1 MHTSLVLQAYGQYA
15 VLLEQD
21 LGFSKSALSAG
32 YSLNRA
38 ESALLGPLQGWAL
51 DRFGSKNIA
60 RLGGVLG
67 AIGLAAFSQ
76 VQSLWQFFA
85 AFIFISIGASLS
97 GFLTVTTAVVRWF
110 ERNRA
115 KALSLSGMG
124 FALGGAVIPAVVW
137 TMTTWGWRWTA
148 ALSSIV
154 FLVVTWP
161 LAAILEG
168 TPADFDEV
176 VDGSAAPAESQQSSA
191 EGLTEVH
198 FTAREAMRTR
208 AFWMISLGHMSALF
222 VVGAVLAH
230 LALYLTSE
238 QGYTLQGASYVAG
251 ALPAAQLVGMAVG
264 GWLGDRI
271 NKRLIASVAMVGHSG
286 AILLLA
292 YATGPLMIWAFV
304 CIHGL
309 AWGARGPL
317 MQALRADYFGSTSF
331 GSIMGVSSLVV
342 MTGTVLGP
350 LIAGIL
356 ADQTGSYRI
365 GFTIISGL
373 TLMGMVFFVF
383 ATPPDPPNRASD
395 IDPPIT
401 SNPL

>member
-1 MHTSLVLQAYGQYA
+1 VGAGAALQAVYTALVLQAYGQYA

-85 AFIFISIGASLS
+85 AFIFVSIGSSLS

-124 FALGGAVIPAVVW
+124 FAIGGAVIPVVVW

-148 ALSSIV
+148 GLSSIV
-154 FLVVTWP
+154 FLAITWP
-161 LAAILEG
+161 LATLLEG

-176 VDGSAAPAESQQSSA
+176 VDGSAAPAESQRSSA
-191 EGLTEVH
+191 EGLTEIH

-331 GSIMGVSSLVV
+331 GSIMGVSSLIDCHDGHRAR
-342 MTGTVLGP
+342 TTN
-350 LIAGIL
+350 
-356 ADQTGSYRI
+356 RWH
-365 GFTIISGL
+365 SGR
-373 TLMGMVFFVF
+373 
-383 ATPPDPPNRASD
+383 PNRELSTRIHHHLWAHLD
-395 IDPPIT
+395 GHDVLCVRYPT
-401 SNPL
+401 SPT